1 MKKNL
6 SKMAARKITSAM
18 NVFLRIDANS
28 TSCTVVYQP
37 KAPKGLSNSGEPND
51 TKMCRRSC
59 RLADPL

>member
-37 KAPKGLSNSGEPND
+37 KAPKGLS
-51 TKMCRRSC
+51 KFRRKKKKKNVQTQ
-59 RLADPL
+59 LQAG